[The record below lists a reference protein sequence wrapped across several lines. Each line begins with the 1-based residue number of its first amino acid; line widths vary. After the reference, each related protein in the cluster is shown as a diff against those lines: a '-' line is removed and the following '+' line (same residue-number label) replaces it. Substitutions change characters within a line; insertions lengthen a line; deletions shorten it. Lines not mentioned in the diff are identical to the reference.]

1 MGLREAKRYITELR
15 KKQGNP
21 FLWPDFLTGLPDK
34 AAVIEKTT
42 EIYPKLGKYS
52 ISYLR
57 IANIDP
63 YLIKYGSDRHAEIIQ
78 WAAALLK
85 TTAEKYDCFVG
96 AYDTH
101 DFVSI
106 CEKSKARD
114 FLRESSQLFDRKIK
128 TFYSREDLGRESF
141 MSFAREGKKVDI
153 GFMRLVGYTVDEPTG
168 ISKDRL
174 LPYMCKLCKEQE
186 LP

>member
-1 MGLREAKRYITELR
+1 MGLREAKKYITDLR

-21 FLWPDFLTGLPDK
+21 YLWPDFLTGLPDK
-34 AAVIEKTT
+34 AAVIEKTS
-42 EIYPKLGKYS
+42 EVYPRLGKYS
-52 ISYLR
+52 ISYVR
-57 IANIDP
+57 IANVDP

-96 AYDTH
+96 TYDTH
-101 DFVSI
+101 DFVTI
-106 CEKSKARD
+106 CQTGRAKH
-114 FLRESSQLFDRKIK
+114 FLRESMQLFEKKIK
-128 TFYSREDLGRESF
+128 TFYNKNDLTRRSF
-141 MSFAREGKKVDI
+141 MSFSREGKRIDI
-153 GFMRLVGYTVDEPTG
+153 GFMRLVGYTVEEPTG

-186 LP
+186 MP